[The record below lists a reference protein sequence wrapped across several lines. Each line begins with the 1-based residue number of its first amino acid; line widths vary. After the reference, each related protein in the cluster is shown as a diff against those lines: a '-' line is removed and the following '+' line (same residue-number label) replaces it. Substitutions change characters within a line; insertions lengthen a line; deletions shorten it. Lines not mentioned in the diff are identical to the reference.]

1 MPVSAIMIVISTG
14 LLIYWFRYS
23 CRLILNAKPAHDYT
37 EQVAAANELRFLDIQ
52 QDLPYVRGRR
62 QLDNLQKSL
71 ERDYRVLSF
80 LLRHTAALHAETD
93 FLEQNMLMLHFNLMR
108 AYYALICAIS
118 QSKGRRA
125 IQEMVKVVSHFA
137 NCMGERAA
145 SAAIAN
151 CHSGT
156 GCYPA

>member
-1 MPVSAIMIVISTG
+1 MHISTIMIAVSTG

-23 CRLILNAKPAHDYT
+23 CRLILNAKPARDYT
-37 EQVAAANELRFLDIQ
+37 EQVAAANELRFLEIQ
-52 QDLPYVRGRR
+52 QDLPFVRGRR

-93 FLEQNMLMLHFNLMR
+93 FLEQNMLMVHFNLMR
-108 AYYALICAIS
+108 AYYALVCAIS

-125 IQEMVKVVSHFA
+125 IQEMVKVVSYFA

-145 SAAIAN
+145 SAAVA
-151 CHSGT
+151 H
-156 GCYPA
+156 

>member
-1 MPVSAIMIVISTG
+1 MIVVSTG

-23 CRLILNAKPAHDYT
+23 CRLILNAKPARDYT
-37 EQVAAANELRFLDIQ
+37 GQVAAANELRFLEIQ
-52 QDLPYVRGRR
+52 QDLPFVRGRR

-93 FLEQNMLMLHFNLMR
+93 FLEQNMLMVHFNLVR

-125 IQEMVKVVSHFA
+125 IQEMAKVVTHFA

-145 SAAIAN
+145 SAAVA
-151 CHSGT
+151 H
-156 GCYPA
+156 

>member
-1 MPVSAIMIVISTG
+1 MPVSTIMIVISTG

-23 CRLILNAKPAHDYT
+23 CRLILSATPARDYT
-37 EQVAAANELRFLDIQ
+37 QEVAAANELRFLEIQ

-62 QLDNLQKSL
+62 QLDNLQKTL

-93 FLEQNMLMLHFNLMR
+93 FLERNMLMLHFNLMR

-118 QSKGRRA
+118 QAKGRRA
-125 IQEMVKVVSHFA
+125 LQEMVKVVSHFA
-137 NCMGERAA
+137 NRMGERGAA
-145 SAAIAN
+145 AVVA
-151 CHSGT
+151 H
-156 GCYPA
+156 